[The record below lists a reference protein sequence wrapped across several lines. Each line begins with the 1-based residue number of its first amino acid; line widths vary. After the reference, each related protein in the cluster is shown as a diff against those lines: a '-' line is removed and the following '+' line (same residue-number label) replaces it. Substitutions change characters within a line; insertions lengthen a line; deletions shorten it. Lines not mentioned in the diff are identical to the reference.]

1 MNYQYQSDSNN
12 LSFGPR
18 LFPNAIK
25 QLLLINLIIFLFRS
39 IAQDQFDLAQIF
51 GLSPSNFWPMVWQPV
66 TYMFMHGD
74 FFHLFMNMFVL
85 WMFGS
90 EMESLW
96 GKKEFLKYYFITGIG
111 SGLIWAL
118 FNLNNPLSLLIGA
131 SGSIYGILLAYGIT
145 FPERKILIYFLFP
158 VKVKYFV
165 VVLGAIAFFSAIG
178 SAGSNVSHLTHL
190 SGMIV
195 GLFYLKQKK
204 HEYTL
209 RYILKSKINQQ
220 KENKI
225 KKLKE
230 NKIKIQKNIDILLDK
245 IQKEG
250 FDSLTSLEKK
260 QLYKQSKFLGKDI
273 DKN

>member
-1 MNYQYQSDSNN
+1 MVQKWN
-12 LSFGPR
+12 LCG
-18 LFPNAIK
+18 
-25 QLLLINLIIFLFRS
+25 
-39 IAQDQFDLAQIF
+39 
-51 GLSPSNFWPMVWQPV
+51 V
-66 TYMFMHGD
+66 
-74 FFHLFMNMFVL
+74 
-85 WMFGS
+85 
-90 EMESLW
+90 
-96 GKKEFLKYYFITGIG
+96 KKEFLKYYFITGIG

-165 VVLGAIAFFSAIG
+165 VVLGAIAFFSAMG

-209 RYILKSKINQQ
+209 RYIWKSKINQQ

-250 FDSLTSLEKK
+250 FDSLTSQEKK

>member
-12 LSFGPR
+12 LPFGPR
-18 LFPNAIK
+18 LFPNAIR

-118 FNLNNPLSLLIGA
+118 FNWSNPLSLLIGA
-131 SGSIYGILLAYGIT
+131 SGSIYGILLAYGVT

-165 VVLGAIAFFSAIG
+165 VVLGIIAFFSAMG
-178 SAGSNVSHLTHL
+178 SGGSNVSHLTHL
-190 SGMIV
+190 SGMVV

-204 HEYTL
+204 HENTFKYFW
-209 RYILKSKINQQ
+209 KSKINKQ

-225 KKLKE
+225 KRLNESKF
-230 NKIKIQKNIDILLDK
+230 KIQKNIDILLDK
-245 IQKEG
+245 IQEEG
-250 FDSLTSLEKK
+250 FDSLTPQEKK